1 MKQREAVVAG
11 QFYPE
16 SAQVLRAEIGSFL
29 TPLIEPEIQAH
40 ALIVPHAGYCYSGAV
55 AGEAYAYLKS
65 IAVNIKRVVLLGPS
79 HRVALQGCAISDYDL
94 FTSPLG
100 KIEVDNEQYDE
111 LLKLEEVSLSDQ
123 AHLWEHSLEVQL
135 PFLQYCLT
143 DFKLV
148 PIVVG
153 YCQPRTISDILSV
166 LKVNDPSTL
175 VVVSSDLSHYHPYQ
189 EAQTLDNET
198 INKILNYDNSLAG
211 EDACGCFAV
220 NGLLDYASI
229 QKWKIKLTKKAN
241 SGDVLGG
248 KQEVVGYASFILY

>member
-16 SAQVLRAEIGSFL
+16 SAQKLRAEIDSFL
-29 TPLIEPEIQAH
+29 NSPIDPEIQAH

-65 IAVNIKRVVLLGPS
+65 IATVIKRVIILGPS
-79 HRVALQGCAISDYDL
+79 HRVPLRGCAISDYDL
-94 FTSPLG
+94 FMSPLG
-100 KIEVDNEQYDE
+100 QIEVDSACYEE
-111 LLKLEEVSLSDQ
+111 LLALEEVSVNDS
-123 AHLWEHSLEVQL
+123 AHLLEHSLEVQF
-135 PFLQYCLT
+135 PFLQYCLN

-153 YCQPRTISDILSV
+153 YCQPGTISNILRV
-166 LKVNDPSTL
+166 LQVNVPSTL

-189 EAQTLDNET
+189 EAQILDNQT
-198 INKILNYDNSLAG
+198 IDKILNFDNCLAG

-220 NGLLDYASI
+220 NGLLEYASLE
-229 QKWKIKLTKKAN
+229 KWKIKLVKKAN

-248 KQEVVGYASFILY
+248 KREVVGYASFILY